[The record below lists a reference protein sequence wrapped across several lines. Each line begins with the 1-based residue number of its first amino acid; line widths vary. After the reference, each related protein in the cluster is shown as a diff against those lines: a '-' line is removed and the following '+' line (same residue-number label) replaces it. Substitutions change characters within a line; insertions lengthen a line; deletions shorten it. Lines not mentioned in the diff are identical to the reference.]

1 MTSQY
6 KGMRW
11 LKCDL
16 QVQTPEDEKHWQ
28 DTALNLQNPRRPKV
42 NGQYDESDIQEKAR
56 IFLRRCHELGLD
68 LVGITDHNFS
78 SRSDPRDWFVVHLTE
93 QNKTVAKE
101 FGRQPLVILPG
112 FEVDIGYHVLCL
124 FNPAKKQKHF
134 EECNRILTKLG
145 LAENARFDQSGPK
158 QLRHNDQRVSLKKL
172 IEIVQGEHDGIV
184 VAAHSDQNKG
194 LFFDTANREDYT
206 NSELYCVELTQNPP
220 AQKHQEIIAGN
231 NSAWQ
236 REFSH
241 PAWIMSSDAK
251 SIRTDEEGQPIANS
265 LGYRYTWIKMSEPS
279 VESLRQAFLD
289 HESRIRVPLNVST
302 DRSPG
307 DLVKQSVIRSI
318 SIKDAVF
325 LANQD
330 VYFSPNM
337 NCVIGGRGS
346 GKSTLLEYLR
356 VMLGKDKTND
366 LDTGTR
372 ERIRRVK
379 STLNNQSAA
388 VSLEVCWESAE
399 GVEDRIVW
407 ENGRPV
413 VKDLEL
419 EDPETYFE
427 NLQVSFYSQQQLNRL
442 TDSRTDERGVRQ
454 ADRLLELVDGF
465 AKEELDELDQQG
477 DAIKRQ
483 IAQAFSVQRAISEQK
498 TILKRLKQERQE
510 LERQWKA
517 QSDIQGPAQR
527 HQALKSESRYLERI
541 EGSEGQRF
549 TDVADL
555 ADEVASSHAA
565 FSLENAPHGEWFAE
579 IDAKVKVAK
588 DKLAADIR
596 KSAEAFD
603 NAISE
608 LVSKHPD
615 WPVIKSELDQADA
628 EFEKACTDKGLSPD
642 DVGHLQD
649 INHARSRKEEEIE
662 GVEKEIEQLSESAND
677 PVKLIT
683 DLHTVWRKQFDKR
696 EDAVKKANDLAVLD
710 GGSGQR
716 FIEVS
721 ATYQQDSKA
730 FSQHW
735 AKFGPDDKRTRL
747 GKAWDEI
754 GDQLYKK
761 FSEDNGA
768 SASPWQY
775 LKDLIDLDAQ
785 SAGSGLTQLST
796 ELFSHIVDNAEKWE
810 TLQVSRVEDAVDMR
824 LFRPDGTE
832 AGSIAKGSLSDG
844 QRNTAALALLLA
856 QDGGPLVID
865 QPEDELDSNFVFRE
879 LIPMLRK
886 VKSKRQL
893 IMATH
898 NANLPVNGD
907 AELVYAFEAQDGKG
921 EVLANGGLDQEA
933 VTKAV
938 LDIME
943 GTEEAFRRRREKY
956 HF

>member
-1 MTSQY
+1 MTGFY

-16 QVQTPEDEKHWQ
+16 QVQTPEDERHWQ
-28 DTALNLQNPRRPKV
+28 DDDLKLLNPRRPKN
-42 NGQYDESDIQEKAR
+42 NGQPDEGDIQEKAR
-56 IFLRRCHELGLD
+56 IFLRRCHALGLD
-68 LVGITDHNFS
+68 LIGLTDHNFS
-78 SRSDPRDWFVVHLTE
+78 ARTDPRDWFVVHLAE

-101 FGRQPLVILPG
+101 FDRQPLVIMPG

-124 FNPAKKQKHF
+124 FNSAKKQKHF

-145 LAENARFDQSGPK
+145 LAENARFDQTGPK
-158 QLRHNDQRVSLKKL
+158 QLRHNDQRISLKKL
-172 IEIVQGEHDGIV
+172 IEIVQGEHGGIV
-184 VAAHSDQNKG
+184 IAAHADQKSG
-194 LFFDTANREDYT
+194 LFSEASNKDDYANH
-206 NSELYCVELTQNPP
+206 ELYCVELTQNPP
-220 AQKHQEIIAGN
+220 AQKHQDILSAKNIAWRRN
-231 NSAWQ
+231 Y
-236 REFSH
+236 SH

-251 SIRTDEEGQPIANS
+251 SICTDENGKPKANS

-289 HESRIRVPLNVST
+289 HDSRIRLPLDIST
-302 DRSPG
+302 DKPPG
-307 DLVKQSVIRSI
+307 DLIKQSVIRSI

-325 LANQD
+325 LADQD
-330 VYFSPNM
+330 AQFSPNM

-356 VMLGKDKTND
+356 VMLRKDKNKD
-366 LDTGTR
+366 IDEGTL
-372 ERIRRVK
+372 ERIKRVK
-379 STLNNQSAA
+379 NTLNNQGAA
-388 VSLEVCWESAE
+388 TTLEVCWVSAD

-407 ENGRPV
+407 EAGRPV
-413 VKDLEL
+413 VKDLDL
-419 EDPETYFE
+419 EDPDTYFE

-454 ADRLLELVDGF
+454 AERLLELVDGF
-465 AKEELDELDQQG
+465 AKDELDDLEQQG

-483 IAQAFSVQRAISEQK
+483 INHAFSIQRAIAEQE

-527 HQALKSESRYLERI
+527 HQALKGESRYLQRVK
-541 EGSEGQRF
+541 GVKGQQF
-549 TDVADL
+549 SDVADL
-555 ADEVASSHAA
+555 AGEVANSHVP
-565 FSLENAPHGEWFAE
+565 FSVEQAPHGEWFAE
-579 IDAKVKVAK
+579 IDAKVKTAK
-588 DKLAADIR
+588 DELAAEIR
-596 KSAEAFD
+596 KVTDTFNQTISGLIDD
-603 NAISE
+603 NPGWALIKNE
-608 LVSKHPD
+608 L
-615 WPVIKSELDQADA
+615 EQADD
-628 EFEKACTDKGLSPD
+628 EFEKACADKGLSLD
-642 DVGHLQD
+642 DVGHLQEV
-649 INHARSRKEEEIE
+649 NQARSRKDEEIE
-662 GVEKEIEQLSESAND
+662 GVDLAIGKLSESAGN
-677 PVKLIT
+677 PETLIA
-683 DLHTVWRKQFDKR
+683 DLQEVWRQQFAKR
-696 EDAVKKANDLAVLD
+696 GEAVIKANDLAVLD
-710 GGSGQR
+710 GEVHR

-721 ATYQQDSKA
+721 AAYQQDSKT

-735 AKFGPDDKRTRL
+735 LIFGPDDKRTRL
-747 GKAWDEI
+747 GRGWDEI
-754 GDQLYKK
+754 GDKLYKK
-761 FSEDNGA
+761 FSDYDGD
-768 SASPWQY
+768 SPSPWQY
-775 LKDLIDLDAQ
+775 LKDRLDSDTQ
-785 SAGSGLTQLST
+785 SAGMEFTD
-796 ELFSHIVDNAEKWE
+796 LFSELYQHINANGEKWE
-810 TLQVSRVEDAVDMR
+810 KLQISRVEDAVDMK
-824 LFRPDGTE
+824 LFRPDGTV

-886 VKSKRQL
+886 VKNKRQL

-907 AELVYAFEAQDGKG
+907 AELVYAFEAKNGRG
-921 EVLANGGLDQEA
+921 EVLAQGGLDQGD

>member
-1 MTSQY
+1 MTSLY

-16 QVQTPEDEKHWQ
+16 QVQTPEDERHWQ
-28 DTALNLQNPRRPKV
+28 DNGLKLLNPRRPKN
-42 NGQYDESDIQEKAR
+42 NGQPDEGNIQEKAR

-68 LVGITDHNFS
+68 LIGITDHNFS
-78 SRSDPRDWFVVHLTE
+78 ARSDPRDWFAVHLVE

-101 FGRQPLVILPG
+101 FDRHPLVIMPG
-112 FEVDIGYHVLCL
+112 FEVDIGYHVLCI
-124 FNPAKKQKHF
+124 FHPAKKQKHF
-134 EECNRILTKLG
+134 ENCNRILTTLG
-145 LAENARFDQSGPK
+145 LAEDARFDQNGPK
-158 QLRHNDQRVSLKKL
+158 QLRHNNQRVSLKKL
-172 IEIVQGEHDGIV
+172 IEIVQGEHGGIV
-184 VAAHSDQNKG
+184 IAAHADQNSG
-194 LFFDTANREDYT
+194 LFSDTANREDYA

-220 AQKHQEIIAGN
+220 AQKHQEILASN
-231 NSAWQ
+231 NNAWQ
-236 REFSH
+236 RGYSH

-251 SIRTDEEGQPIANS
+251 SIGVDNDGKPVANS
-265 LGYRYTWIKMSEPS
+265 LGYRYTWIKMSKPS

-289 HESRIRVPLNVST
+289 HDSRIRVPLDIST
-302 DRSPG
+302 DKPPG
-307 DLVKQSVIRSI
+307 DQIKQSVIRSI

-325 LANQD
+325 LADQD
-330 VYFSPNM
+330 AYFSPNM

-356 VMLGKDKTND
+356 VMLGKDKD
-366 LDTGTR
+366 LDLDMGTR

-379 STLNNQSAA
+379 STLDSQGSTS
-388 VSLEVCWESAE
+388 SLELCWESAE

-407 ENGRPV
+407 EGGRPV

-419 EDPETYFE
+419 EDPDTYFE

-465 AKEELDELDQQG
+465 AKDELSELEQQG

-483 IAQAFSVQRAISEQK
+483 INQAFSLQRAISEQK

-527 HQALKSESRYLERI
+527 HQALKGESRYLERI
-541 EGSEGQRF
+541 KGAEGQRF
-549 TDVADL
+549 SDVADL
-555 ADEVASSHAA
+555 ADEVANAHVL
-565 FSLENAPHGEWFAE
+565 FSVALAPHSEWFAE
-579 IDAKVKVAK
+579 IDARVKAAK
-588 DKLAADIR
+588 DKFAADIR
-596 KSAEAFD
+596 KSTEAFD
-603 NAISE
+603 KTISE
-608 LVSKHPD
+608 LVSEHPN
-615 WPVIKSELDQADA
+615 WPAIKSDLDQADR
-628 EFEKACTDKGLSPD
+628 EFEKACADKGLSPE
-642 DVGHLQD
+642 DVGHLQE
-649 INHARSRKEEEIE
+649 INHARSRKDEEIE
-662 GVEKEIEQLSESAND
+662 GVENEMGRLGESAGD
-677 PVKLIT
+677 PEALIAE
-683 DLHTVWRKQFDKR
+683 LHEVWRHQFDKR
-696 EDAVKKANDLAVLD
+696 EEAVKKANDLAVLD
-710 GGSGQR
+710 GGGGHR

-721 ATYQQDSKA
+721 AVYQQDSKA
-730 FSQHW
+730 FSQLW
-735 AKFGPDDKRTRL
+735 GKFGPDDKRIRL
-747 GKAWDEI
+747 GKGWDEI

-775 LKDLIDLDAQ
+775 LKNRIDSDTQ
-785 SAGSGLTQLST
+785 SAGADLTNLQI
-796 ELFSHIVDNAEKWE
+796 ELYQHIQANAEKWE
-810 TLQVSRVEDAVDMR
+810 SLQVSRVEDAVDMK
-824 LFRPDGTE
+824 LFRPDATE
-832 AGSIAKGSLSDG
+832 AGSIANGSLSDG

-886 VKSKRQL
+886 VKNKRQL

-907 AELVYAFEAQDGKG
+907 AELVYAFEAKNGRG
-921 EVLANGGLDQEA
+921 EVLAQGGLDQGD